1 MHQLDLPAMAPSKT
15 SDPGNGYTNGPI
27 TPKAMKQ
34 SHPSP
39 SALAHVVLRT
49 TEDNYRQMVDFY
61 LDLLQAE
68 IILEADFF
76 AMLRYDDEHHR
87 IAIVRRPEITPQAA
101 SPFTAGLDHT
111 SYTYATLTDLAR
123 TYRALKAREK
133 PIVPL
138 WCVNHGMTTS
148 MYYRD
153 PDGNKVELQV
163 DNFDLPEEA
172 DSFMRS
178 PLFIENPI
186 GTDFDPDEWS
196 ALILSKMR
204 PDASEGLS
212 KDEARRIKTRQEIGP
227 RLTTPDVM

>member
-1 MHQLDLPAMAPSKT
+1 MASL
-15 SDPGNGYTNGPI
+15 NGVAHGQNYTNG
-27 TPKAMKQ
+27 TVTGKTKSQ

-39 SALAHVVLRT
+39 SALAHAVLRT
-49 TEDNYRQMVDFY
+49 TENNYKSMMDFY

-76 AMLRYDDEHHR
+76 AMLRYDFEHHR
-87 IAIVRRPEITPQAA
+87 LAIVRKPEITPQEE

-111 SYTYATLTDLAR
+111 SFTYATLTDLAR
-123 TYRALKAREK
+123 TYRALKERTK

-163 DNFDLPEEA
+163 DNFDTPEEA

-178 PLFIENPI
+178 SLFIDNPI
-186 GTDFDPDEWS
+186 GTDFDPEEWS
-196 ALILSKMR
+196 AKILSKMHSDR
-204 PDASEGLS
+204 SEGLS
-212 KDEARRIKTRQEIGP
+212 TEEIRQIKTREEIGP
-227 RLTTPDVM
+227 RLKTPDFV